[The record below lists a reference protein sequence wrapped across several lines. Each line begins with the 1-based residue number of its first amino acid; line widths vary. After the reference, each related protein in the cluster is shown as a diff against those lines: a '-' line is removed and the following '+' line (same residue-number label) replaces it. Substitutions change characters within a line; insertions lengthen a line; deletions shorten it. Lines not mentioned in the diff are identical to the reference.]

1 MIGNEP
7 AFPVLEDFEDGELTN
22 DINPHFM
29 DSLKTGMTIRQY
41 FVAQAMKGLAPE
53 VLNLSGVEGKNA
65 FHILAFDVVRL
76 ADACLAREAETREEK
91 P

>member
-7 AFPVLEDFEDGELTN
+7 MGAVHNGYVWE
-22 DINPHFM
+22 
-29 DSLKTGMTIRQY
+29 GMTIRQY

-65 FHILAFDVVRL
+65 FQILAFDVVRL
-76 ADACLAREAETREEK
+76 ADACLARELETREK
-91 P
+91 